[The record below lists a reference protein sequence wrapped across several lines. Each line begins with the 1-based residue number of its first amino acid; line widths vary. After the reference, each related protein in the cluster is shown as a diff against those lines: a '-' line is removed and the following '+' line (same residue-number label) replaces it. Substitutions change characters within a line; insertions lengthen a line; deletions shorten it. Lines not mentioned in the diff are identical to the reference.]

1 MASQTRPIETR
12 RYPWARGGFDL
23 EGWVAA
29 IAALVVGLLL
39 GWIWSPLFLLGLG
52 AAVLALLASRHSPR
66 LAPVSDEFIVAPVD
80 AVVHSVRESV
90 PPKELGLPSEIA
102 LRVRLS
108 SAPYVQNR
116 VLAPASGTIAALQ
129 HDAGRQGVII
139 APDPETDGL
148 ERVFLTI
155 AGDKMT
161 VGCDIKVAGFG
172 PRLDPDI
179 RESDAVSVG
188 DVVGKRRLGG
198 WCDVWLPEGTRA
210 LVRPGQSVLAGET
223 VLVSAASAVSSV
235 SADDDEEDDEDDID
249 ELEAATADMFNRLRT
264 EVAGSTSRVTGQDGE
279 DDDGKPQG
287 S

>member
-23 EGWVAA
+23 EGWVASL
-29 IAALVVGLLL
+29 AALVVGLLL
-39 GWIWSPLFLLGLG
+39 AWIWSPLFLLGL
-52 AAVLALLASRHSPR
+52 AAVVLALMASRHSPR
-66 LAPVSDEFIVAPVD
+66 LAPVSEEAIVAPVD

-90 PPKELGLPSEIA
+90 PPKELGLTSEVA
-102 LRVRLS
+102 VRVRLS
-108 SAPYVQNR
+108 SGPFVQNR
-116 VLAPASGTIAALQ
+116 VLSPARGTVTTLH
-129 HDAGRQGVII
+129 HDAGRQSVFI

-155 AGDKMT
+155 EGDRMT

-179 RESDAVSVG
+179 KEGDAVAVG

-198 WCDVWLPEGTRA
+198 WCDVWLPEGTNA
-210 LVRPGQSVLAGET
+210 SVRPGQSVLAGET
-223 VLVSAASAVSSV
+223 VLVSAATAVSSAT
-235 SADDDEEDDEDDID
+235 ADDDEDDDVD
-249 ELEAATADMFNRLRT
+249 ELEAATADMFSRLRA
-264 EVAGSTSRVTGQDGE
+264 EVAGSTAGVTGQN
-279 DDDGKPQG
+279 DDQDDSKPQG